1 MWKIKRC
8 GEEKNIFRFSND
20 VDAGLIFI
28 IAGRVWVSNLWRCW
42 GYFSGSI
49 GSPTTAFVLLIVCG
63 LETFFNE
70 IFQEKETGMVNMAK
84 RFYDIKVGQCISQMD
99 HSINKIDKIQFSSGC
114 CWVSFYQIME
124 NLFFCKKKF
133 QLLPK
138 TIKQITFNIK

>member
-1 MWKIKRC
+1 M
-8 GEEKNIFRFSND
+8 
-20 VDAGLIFI
+20 
-28 IAGRVWVSNLWRCW
+28 
-42 GYFSGSI
+42 

-114 CWVSFYQIME
+114 C
-124 NLFFCKKKF
+124 
-133 QLLPK
+133 
-138 TIKQITFNIK
+138 

>member
-1 MWKIKRC
+1 MRRSK
-8 GEEKNIFRFSND
+8 KNIFRFSND

-42 GYFSGSI
+42 GYFRGSI

-63 LETFFNE
+63 LEKHFLTKYFRE
-70 IFQEKETGMVNMAK
+70 KKETGMVNMAK

-124 NLFFCKKKF
+124 NLFFCKKD
-133 QLLPK
+133 QLAPSK
-138 TIKQITFNIK
+138 NN